1 MGLQSNPTMT
11 ELAFKEFNSKKSS
24 VQDKFKA
31 NLMKQYGGNEHALTP
46 NADTLQV
53 LYGQNE
59 SYREFGADG
68 RVIKGQQELIATSK
82 YAEDEHP
89 GNHSSVWGSFF
100 DLKSKKWGY
109 ACCHCLVYHAY
120 CTGNDG
126 IKALNQ
132 SKSKGVM
139 KKSNGNAVSVVGVV
153 PKPKEMDNR
162 DKLVNPSGY
171 ISTRGIMASKG
182 IARKQQK
189 QRELEELRKLKKR
202 EKRRQKKMK

>member
-1 MGLQSNPTMT
+1 MG
-11 ELAFKEFNSKKSS
+11 
-24 VQDKFKA
+24 
-31 NLMKQYGGNEHALTP
+31 
-46 NADTLQV
+46 
-53 LYGQNE
+53 
-59 SYREFGADG
+59 
-68 RVIKGQQELIATSK
+68 
-82 YAEDEHP
+82 
-89 GNHSSVWGSFF
+89 
-100 DLKSKKWGY
+100 
-109 ACCHCLVYHAY
+109 Y

-202 EKRRQKKMK
+202 EKRRQKKMKKRMKKNENKRQRENGDGYNAESECDDDKPPQKK

>member
-1 MGLQSNPTMT
+1 MG
-11 ELAFKEFNSKKSS
+11 
-24 VQDKFKA
+24 
-31 NLMKQYGGNEHALTP
+31 
-46 NADTLQV
+46 
-53 LYGQNE
+53 
-59 SYREFGADG
+59 
-68 RVIKGQQELIATSK
+68 
-82 YAEDEHP
+82 
-89 GNHSSVWGSFF
+89 
-100 DLKSKKWGY
+100 
-109 ACCHCLVYHAY
+109 Y

-202 EKRRQKKMK
+202 EKRRQKKMKKKRMRQNGNGYSAEIEDDDDKPPMKRIKVGVDA